1 MTRAVHHA
9 ALGLIAVA
17 LAVAA
22 GLRAEGRWDQITAIG
37 LPLWVSLLTLLLI
50 GLAGLLSP
58 AHFAC
63 RQRRHPRNQRTGR

>member
-1 MTRAVHHA
+1 MMRAVHHA

-22 GLRAEGRWDQITAIG
+22 GLRAAGRWQQITVVG
-37 LPLWVSLLTLLLI
+37 LPLWVSLLALLLI

-58 AHFAC
+58 AYFAC
-63 RQRRHPRNQRTGR
+63 QQRHHIRDH